1 MPGVPSI
8 TARRRAVSSLPR
20 IGRGCRRSAFATA
33 LLTLMMAGGC
43 AGVAPTHDRI
53 AAEDH
58 DAKVAQVMRMADS
71 VQAGG
76 DASAAAVFY
85 RRAHAL
91 APEKLEPL
99 VGLARSAAALGANE
113 EAAQLYR
120 KAIALAPEDAQVRL
134 GFGRVLLALDRP
146 DMAAGE
152 LRAAIAADPNDYRA
166 YVALGVALDLSC
178 DQRQAQ
184 QVYRDG
190 LQRNPGNLSLR
201 NNLALSLALAGDND
215 EAIDMLRDLS
225 RELGAGPR
233 VRQNLALVY
242 ALAGR
247 AEDAAAMAQ
256 RDFAGARLR
265 HNLALYD
272 SLRGM
277 NGPRLAADVVC
288 GGGPDN
294 PMYSRLAPDAGASS
308 VPVASGRETALLR
321 QGALL
326 PAAALGPI
334 AHGGLQ
340 AAAAIGR
347 SDVASLAISADGD
360 PTGNSKSRVTAMKV
374 KAAVEG
380 GGLATLGSDGE
391 TTDSSGKAE
400 AASYT
405 VRHGDTLSMIAKKY
419 YGNGR
424 KYIAIMEANKTTVA
438 HPDKI
443 YPGMVVHIPALS

>member
-1 MPGVPSI
+1 
-8 TARRRAVSSLPR
+8 
-20 IGRGCRRSAFATA
+20 
-33 LLTLMMAGGC
+33 MMAGGC

-71 VQAGG
+71 VRAGG
-76 DASAAAVFY
+76 DESAAAVFY

-99 VGLARSAAALGANE
+99 VGLARSAAALGAND

-120 KAIALAPEDAQVRL
+120 KAVALAPEDAQVRL

-146 DMAAGE
+146 DIAAGE
-152 LRAAIAADPNDYRA
+152 LRAAIAADPGDYRA

-201 NNLALSLALAGDND
+201 NNLALSLALAGDSD

-247 AEDAAAMAQ
+247 AEDAASMAQ

-265 HNLALYD
+265 HNLALYE

-308 VPVASGRETALLR
+308 VPVAFGRETALLR
-321 QGALL
+321 QGTLP
-326 PAAALGPI
+326 PAAAVGPI
-334 AHGGLQ
+334 ADEGWQ
-340 AAAAIGR
+340 AAATTDR
-347 SDVASLAISADGD
+347 SDAASLAISADGD
-360 PTGNSKSRVTAMKV
+360 PTGKSKSRATAMKV

-380 GGLATLGSDGE
+380 GGLATLGSGGE

-424 KYIAIMEANKTTVA
+424 KYVAIMEANKTTVA